1 MILNGSLLVKK
12 KDSKACESRF
22 FDRGSFQGTL
32 SGWAQTVAVGRAR
45 LGGIPMG
52 CIAVKAGEIKK
63 VIPPNPANPSSV
75 EQKIMEAGLVPN
87 SSSKTA
93 QSIEDFNQEELP
105 LRESMILDR
114 LLRYKQPV
122 FFCIIPNGELCGGA
136 WVVLGPKINLNGMME
151 MKAKILKMMDHQY
164 AELKTAT

>member
-1 MILNGSLLVKK
+1 TLATEQLSASLSKAPTILNGSLLVKK

-87 SSSKTA
+87 S
-93 QSIEDFNQEELP
+93 
-105 LRESMILDR
+105 ESMILDR